1 MKEAI
6 KAKVEGVELIL
17 LDREI
22 AGANGDLWVPRFD
35 WDGPSAPASISE
47 WKERISAW
55 RIAKQIEAGFEVWNL
70 SDDRPKYW
78 EKRPAVFR
86 EGKEDQAFWDQPRK
100 VLTRNGAY
108 DPDSLYGI
116 ELGSC
121 AMDTPEVVEAIEAAR
136 KLHEEAVKAAK
147 RFKDAVKAIPRMTK
161 DDWLTLPPKP
171 GSDQ

>member
-1 MKEAI
+1 MKETI
-6 KAKVEGVELIL
+6 TAKVDGVELIL
-17 LDREI
+17 LDGEL
-22 AGANGDLWVPRFD
+22 AGASGDLWVPRFD

-86 EGKEDQAFWDQPRK
+86 DGSEDRESWGRK

-116 ELGSC
+116 ELASC

-136 KLHEEAVKAAK
+136 KLHAEAVEAGR

-161 DDWLTLPPKP
+161 DDWRKLPAKP

>member
-1 MKEAI
+1 MKETI
-6 KAKVEGVELIL
+6 TAKVDGVELIL
-17 LDREI
+17 LDGEL
-22 AGANGDLWVPRFD
+22 AGANRDLWVPRFD

-86 EGKEDQAFWDQPRK
+86 EGKEEQAFWNQPRK

-116 ELGSC
+116 ELASC
-121 AMDTPEVVEAIEAAR
+121 AMDTPEVFEAIEAAR
-136 KLHEEAVKAAK
+136 KLHAEAVEAGR

-161 DDWLTLPPKP
+161 DDWLRLPAKP
-171 GSDQ
+171 GSGQ